1 MKISINGQEWEDI
14 CERKES
20 CVKTTAAEQN
30 SFIFKKVLRRFL
42 FPIYMFSIIIGMVTK
57 GSEKTHMVSDLTA
70 CLIVIGLGAVAVL
83 ILNRIMTVVS
93 PPQEKTWLTEF
104 QYAHRGLHDD
114 AVPENSLPAFQSAVD
129 AGFAI
134 ELDVQLSKDGQVM
147 VFHDRDLERMTGVTG
162 RLRDRTYRELRN
174 LRLKGTGQKIP
185 TLAEAL
191 TVVGGKVPLLIEIK
205 NHGMAG
211 ELERKLYRILF
222 DYEGKY
228 AIQSFSPF
236 SVRWF
241 RRNAPHIYRGQL
253 ACNFWKCNEFTVSR
267 IKRFLIANLLFIV
280 QKLGVNFICK
290 PNFISYELHKVNSRL
305 IRRLRRKGAP
315 IFAWT
320 VRNHEQYDDAKQ
332 YTDSVIFEGFRPKDI
347 R

>member
-1 MKISINGQEWEDI
+1 MISD
-14 CERKES
+14 
-20 CVKTTAAEQN
+20 V
-30 SFIFKKVLRRFL
+30 
-42 FPIYMFSIIIGMVTK
+42 
-57 GSEKTHMVSDLTA
+57 TA
-70 CLIVIGLGAVAVL
+70 CLIVIGLGAFVVL

-104 QYAHRGLHDD
+104 QYAHRGLHDEEV
-114 AVPENSLPAFQSAVD
+114 AENSLQAFRNAVE
-129 AGFAI
+129 AEFAI
-134 ELDVQLSKDGQVM
+134 ELDVQLSKDGKIM
-147 VFHDRDLERMTGVTG
+147 VFHDRDLERMTGVSG
-162 RLRDRTYRELRN
+162 RLKDRTYRELRN
-174 LRLKGTGQKIP
+174 LRLKDTDQKIP
-185 TLAEAL
+185 TLEEAL
-191 TVVGGKVPLLIEIK
+191 AVVDGKVPLLIEIK
-205 NHGMAG
+205 NRGMAG
-211 ELERKLYRILF
+211 ELERRLYNTLL

-253 ACNFWKCNEFTVSR
+253 ACNFWKCNEFSVSK
-267 IKRFLIANLLFIV
+267 IKRFLIANLLMII

-305 IRRLRRKGAP
+305 IKRLRRKGTP

-347 R
+347 S